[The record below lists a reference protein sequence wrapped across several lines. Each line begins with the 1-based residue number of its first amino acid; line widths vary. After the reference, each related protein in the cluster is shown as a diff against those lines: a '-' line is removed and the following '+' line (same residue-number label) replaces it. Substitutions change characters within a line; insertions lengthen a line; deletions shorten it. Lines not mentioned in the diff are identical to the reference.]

1 MFSLSSFLRSGPH
14 SWRLS
19 LLFSTAMLSTAI
31 HAAPPSEPRPQVP
44 GYYQQVIGDLRVTAL
59 FDGVVPLARSQL
71 VGVDAARIDA
81 LLEQRYVPESKDGLQ
96 TAVNAYLVQ
105 RDKQL
110 VLIDTGAAQCFG
122 DGLGQV
128 AENLRHAGFQPQD
141 VDAVLV
147 THAHPDHLCGA
158 LDAQGAMAFPNA
170 TLWLARQEAEYWESA
185 RAQQSAPEAIRPLFG
200 MAQRVLA
207 PYAAAGKL
215 RRFTA
220 GDALPAGIAALA
232 SPGHTPGHT
241 SFLLDAG
248 ESLKLLVWGDVLH
261 YHAVQF
267 ASPDAS
273 FEVDTD
279 RAQAVASRLN
289 LLQQATAQAW
299 WVAGAHLPFPGLG
312 HVRTEGQAFAWVPG
326 EFSPLPGKR

>member
-1 MFSLSSFLRSGPH
+1 MFSLSSLLPSG
-14 SWRLS
+14 SRAWRLPV
-19 LLFSTAMLSTAI
+19 LFSAAMLSAAL
-31 HAAPPSEPRPQVP
+31 HAAPPTAERPQVP

-59 FDGVVPLARSQL
+59 FDGIVPLARSQL
-71 VGVDAARIDA
+71 IGVDAARINA

-105 RDKQL
+105 RDNQL

-170 TLWLARQEAEYWESA
+170 TLWLARQEALHWERA
-185 RAQQSAPEAIRPLFG
+185 RAQQSAPEAMRPLFA

-215 RRFTA
+215 QRFAA
-220 GDALPAGIAALA
+220 GDALPLGIVALA

-248 ESLKLLVWGDVLH
+248 GSPKLLVWGDVLH

-267 ASPDAS
+267 ARPEAS
-273 FEVDTD
+273 FEADID
-279 RAQAVASRLN
+279 RAQAIASRRN
-289 LLQQATAQAW
+289 LLRQAAAQGW
-299 WVAGAHLPFPGLG
+299 WVAGAHLPFPGIG
-312 HVRTEGQAFAWVPG
+312 HVRTEGKAFAWVPA